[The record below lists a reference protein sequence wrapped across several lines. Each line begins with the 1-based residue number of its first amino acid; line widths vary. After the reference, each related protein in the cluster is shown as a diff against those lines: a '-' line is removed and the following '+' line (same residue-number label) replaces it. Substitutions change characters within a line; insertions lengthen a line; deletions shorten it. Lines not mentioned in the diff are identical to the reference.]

1 MRLQHP
7 LSARRTGGF
16 SLIEVLIA
24 LVILSVGLLGIAAMV
39 AVSMKSKY
47 SSYQRSQ
54 ASALAYGILDRMR
67 ANRAPAAASMYDVAV
82 GNTVGNALTSQS
94 ISGPPSGDC
103 TGTSANCNTSQIAAL
118 DLAQWKAELAN
129 TLTSGDGSISTAS
142 LSQMTQVIIKVQWN
156 DSRADQATG
165 APSSATALT
174 TFELD
179 TGL

>member
-1 MRLQHP
+1 MRPQHP
-7 LSARRTGGF
+7 LPARRAGGF

-39 AVSMKSKY
+39 GVSMKAKY

-54 ASALAYGILDRMR
+54 ASVLAYAILDRMR
-67 ANRAPAAASMYDVAV
+67 ANRAPAATSMYDVAV
-82 GNTVGNALTSQS
+82 GQTVGNALTAQS
-94 ISGPPSGDC
+94 ISGPPAGDC
-103 TGTSANCNTSQIAAL
+103 TVVATPCSTSQIAAL

-129 TLTSGDGSISTAS
+129 TLTSGDGSIATVS
-142 LSQMTQVIIKVQWN
+142 LNQMTQVVIKVRWN

-165 APSSATALT
+165 APSSATAIT

>member
-1 MRLQHP
+1 MTLQHP
-7 LSARRTGGF
+7 LPARRARGF
-16 SLIEVLIA
+16 SLIEVLIS

-54 ASALAYGILDRMR
+54 ASALAYAILDRMR
-67 ANRAPAAASMYDVAV
+67 ANRAPAASSDYDVAI
-82 GNTVGNALTSQS
+82 GATVGKALTSQS
-94 ISGPPSGDC
+94 ITGPPTGDC
-103 TGTSANCNTSQIAAL
+103 TGTSANCSTSQIAAL

-129 TLTSGDGSISTAS
+129 TLTSGDGSIATAS

-165 APSSATALT
+165 APSSATAIT